1 MVELPKGLTLLRD
14 TGVVTDLRSLIPNEI
29 MREKTQYFGST
40 KKFVEII
47 LIFYT
52 LFGIFIIFYA
62 LKELVIFISEKLSK
76 SQAKRSI
83 SE

>member
-1 MVELPKGLTLLRD
+1 
-14 TGVVTDLRSLIPNEI
+14 

-40 KKFVEII
+40 QKFVEIVLI
-47 LIFYT
+47 LYT
-52 LFGIFIIFYA
+52 FLGIFIIVYA
-62 LKELVIFISEKLSK
+62 LKELVIFISEKLTE

>member
-1 MVELPKGLTLLRD
+1 
-14 TGVVTDLRSLIPNEI
+14 VTDLKSLILILNEI

-40 KKFVEII
+40 QKFVEIVLI
-47 LIFYT
+47 LYT
-52 LFGIFIIFYA
+52 FLGIFIIVYA
-62 LKELVIFISEKLSK
+62 LKELVIFISEKLTE